1 MFFVFVFAKVMA
13 AYEEASCPP
22 LPKPNKRAAYYPLW
36 RHVKKIS
43 RIPGGGSWEWRCT
56 LYNGLYKGSYPRVR
70 AHFLHEIGK
79 GVDSCTKTSDLG
91 ERRKFENEQQEANR
105 VKRRH
110 DELNN
115 ATRQAPSMEPR
126 IVQEARKRKAS
137 QTQGHASK
145 ISNSPPSIQESRI
158 AKMVNVQGREEAE
171 TRVARALYP

>member
-1 MFFVFVFAKVMA
+1 M
-13 AYEEASCPP
+13 
-22 LPKPNKRAAYYPLW
+22 
-36 RHVKKIS
+36 
-43 RIPGGGSWEWRCT
+43 
-56 LYNGLYKGSYPRVR
+56 

-110 DELNN
+110 HELNN

-126 IVQEARKRKAS
+126 IVHEARKRKAA

-145 ISNSPPSIQESRI
+145 ISNSPSPSIQESRI
-158 AKMVNVQGREEAE
+158 AKMVNVQGREEVE
-171 TRVARALYP
+171 TRVARALYACCIPFNVVRSPY